1 MLANINLLEYIDLIL
16 DWGSSSCPSPAK
28 KKACV
33 EKEILLHSW
42 KFLPNSVRSHWLLRG
57 HMTSNNKTV
66 SRQNLS
72 AGNVAKSMKSEGNSA
87 LLPAD
92 VDRRPQL
99 HPQTELL
106 ISFSQPFLRYH
117 RASSQGRPCLYVIKI
132 KLWNELIS
140 MSRFNHFFKWLKRL
154 FEAIQFTF
162 LLNS

>member
-16 DWGSSSCPSPAK
+16 DCGSSSCPSPAK

-33 EKEILLHSW
+33 EQEILLHSW

-72 AGNVAKSMKSEGNSA
+72 AGNVAKSMMSEGNSA
-87 LLPAD
+87 LLPED

-132 KLWNELIS
+132 KL
-140 MSRFNHFFKWLKRL
+140 
-154 FEAIQFTF
+154 
-162 LLNS
+162 